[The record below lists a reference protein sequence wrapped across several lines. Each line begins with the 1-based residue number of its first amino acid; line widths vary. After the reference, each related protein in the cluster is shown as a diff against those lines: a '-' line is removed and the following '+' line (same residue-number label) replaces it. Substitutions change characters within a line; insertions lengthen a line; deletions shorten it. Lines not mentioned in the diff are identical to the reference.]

1 MHRYSL
7 IVVLPLLL
15 LYEALASVL
24 SHDPRGDVR
33 NGADVILKGLFVA
46 IAGSRGPAIFMA
58 LVIALSLWLIR
69 KDLRENG
76 GGLRLR
82 VFAGMAAESVAYALA
97 FGVVVGMIT
106 ARLLGVLATLAIA
119 PAPALAP
126 SRQLMISLG
135 AGLYEELLFRV
146 VLVSALAYVAR
157 SLLRWSKR
165 VAGFAAVL
173 LGAAIFSGF
182 HYIGAFGDPLTI
194 ESFTYRMIGGL
205 FFSALFLLRGFG
217 VTAWTHALY
226 DVFLL
231 LR

>member
-1 MHRYSL
+1 
-7 IVVLPLLL
+7 
-15 LYEALASVL
+15 
-24 SHDPRGDVR
+24 
-33 NGADVILKGLFVA
+33 
-46 IAGSRGPAIFMA
+46 
-58 LVIALSLWLIR
+58 LSLWLIR

-106 ARLLGVLATLAIA
+106 ARLLGVLATLAIG
-119 PAPALAP
+119 PAQALAP

-157 SLLRWSKR
+157 SLLGWSKR

-182 HYIGAFGDPLTI
+182 HYIGAFGDPLTL

-231 LR
+231 SR